1 MADTTQLTALE
12 SLLQEHPT
20 IKYIPPSSP
29 EYPSARKVWNGSRR
43 DNPLAIVQPQSPS
56 DVASLIRFSKSQSLP
71 FTLRSGGHNLEGRS
85 LVDGALLIDLRALNA
100 VTVAPDRKSAVV
112 QGGILQGELA
122 NRLWTEGLATPT
134 GSIPSVGYVGWAT
147 YGGYGSFSSHWGL
160 GADQILGAT
169 VINPDGEIIAADEAL
184 LQGIRGAGGLF
195 GVIIDL
201 TIKVYPLTTVSTL
214 PFGHHATANTSAQL
228 LSGAILYDSTDITK
242 TFIDFNA
249 AYRALLDS
257 DPLPPQLTIQQIVIN
272 SPSAGRLLAA
282 IFVWSSPDTT
292 TGHAWAAKIANLA
305 PTLANTVAETTI
317 PSLLASTDALVPSTT
332 YGAPSTHSIRR
343 ITPAVAETIGQY
355 LATMP
360 SDPGTMFSIH
370 QLRGPSATQQKHL
383 NVFAAREPHYMLE
396 ILGYAAEE
404 TLSAEA
410 MEWAVQMA
418 RAVERADPGNVLP
431 TAYISLYNTAA
442 AASSDDVLRRVYG
455 DKAEVVRDLKRGF
468 DPGNVFRLTVPS
480 L

>member
-12 SLLQEHPT
+12 SFLQAHPT

-43 DNPLAIVQPQSPS
+43 DNPLAIVQPQSTS
-56 DVASLIRFSKSQSLP
+56 DVVSLIRFSKSQSLP

-160 GADQILGAT
+160 GADQILAAT

-201 TIKVYPLTTVSTL
+201 TIKVYPLTT
-214 PFGHHATANTSAQL
+214 L

-292 TGHAWAAKIANLA
+292 TGHAWAAKIADLA
-305 PTLANTVAETTI
+305 PTLANTVAESTI

-332 YGAPSTHSIRR
+332 YGASSTHSIRR

-370 QLRGPSATQQKHL
+370 QLRGPSVTPQKHS

-442 AASSDDVLRRVYG
+442 AASSDEVLRRVYG

>member
-1 MADTTQLTALE
+1 MADTPQLTALE
-12 SLLQEHPT
+12 SFLQAHPT

-56 DVASLIRFSKSQSLP
+56 DVVSLIRFSKSQSLP

-85 LVDGALLIDLRALNA
+85 LVDGALLIDLRDLNA
-100 VTVAPDRKSAVV
+100 VTIAPDRKSAIV

-201 TIKVYPLTTVSTL
+201 TIKVYPLTT
-214 PFGHHATANTSAQL
+214 L

-292 TGHAWAAKIANLA
+292 TGHAWAAKIADLA

-317 PSLLASTDALVPSTT
+317 LSLLASTDALVPSTT
-332 YGAPSTHSIRR
+332 YGAPRTHSIRR

-418 RAVERADPGNVLP
+418 RGIERVDPGNVLP

-442 AASSDDVLRRVYG
+442 AASSDEVLRRVYG
-455 DKAEVVRDLKRGF
+455 DKAGVVRDLKRGF

>member
-12 SLLQEHPT
+12 SFLQAHPT

-43 DNPLAIVQPQSPS
+43 DNPLAIVQPQSTS
-56 DVASLIRFSKSQSLP
+56 DVVSLIRFSKSQSVR

-160 GADQILGAT
+160 GTDQILGAT

-201 TIKVYPLTTVSTL
+201 TIKVYPLTT
-214 PFGHHATANTSAQL
+214 L

-292 TGHAWAAKIANLA
+292 TGHAWAAKIADLA
-305 PTLANTVAETTI
+305 PTLANTVAESTI

-332 YGAPSTHSIRR
+332 YGASSTHSIRR

-370 QLRGPSATQQKHL
+370 QLRGPSVTPQKHS

-442 AASSDDVLRRVYG
+442 AASSDEVLRRVYG

>member
-12 SLLQEHPT
+12 SFLQAHPT

-134 GSIPSVGYVGWAT
+134 GSIPSVGYVGWAI

-201 TIKVYPLTTVSTL
+201 TIKVYPLTT
-214 PFGHHATANTSAQL
+214 L

-292 TGHAWAAKIANLA
+292 TGHAWAAKIADLA

-370 QLRGPSATQQKHL
+370 QLRGQSATQQNHL

-418 RAVERADPGNVLP
+418 RGIERVDPGNVLP

-442 AASSDDVLRRVYG
+442 AASSDEVLRRVYG
-455 DKAEVVRDLKRGF
+455 DKAEVVRVLKRGF